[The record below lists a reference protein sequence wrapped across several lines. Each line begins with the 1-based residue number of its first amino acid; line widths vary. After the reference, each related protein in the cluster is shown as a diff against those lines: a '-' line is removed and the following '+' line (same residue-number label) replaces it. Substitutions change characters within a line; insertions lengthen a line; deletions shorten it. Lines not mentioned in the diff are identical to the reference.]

1 MIRLVIL
8 FFVLIVD
15 TVFIFINTFLLG
27 LFFNR
32 YGNFGKFQ
40 LMFWSKWI
48 VKVAGLKFNVT
59 GTENYDPNESYV
71 VASNHR
77 HLFDIPVLARATKL
91 NLKFIAKKELFRIPV
106 FGWILYLVGMVKVDR
121 KNSTKAL
128 ESLKKAQKIAE
139 EHKISLTVF
148 PEGTRS
154 KKDGL
159 LPFKKGAFMTSIN
172 TEIPLLPI
180 SVEGT
185 DKILQGFKCKPRT
198 INVHIHPPVDPKE
211 YGVAKRNDFMKDVK
225 KIIES
230 KPHC

>member
-1 MIRLVIL
+1 MLRFIVLVIVLVLDTL
-8 FFVLIVD
+8 FVFLD
-15 TVFIFINTFLLG
+15 TLLLG
-27 LFFNR
+27 IFFNR
-32 YGNFGKFQ
+32 YGKFGKFQ
-40 LMFWSKWI
+40 LMFWSSLI
-48 VKVAGLKFNVT
+48 VKTSGLKLNVT
-59 GTENYDPNESYV
+59 GLENYDPNESYV

-77 HLFDIPVLARATKL
+77 HLYDIPVLAIATKL

-128 ESLKKAQKIAE
+128 ESLKKAQQVAE

-154 KKDGL
+154 KKPGL

-172 TEIPLLPI
+172 TNIPLLPI

-185 DKILQGFKCKPRT
+185 DKILKGFKCIPRT
-198 INVHIHPPVDPKE
+198 INVHIHPPIDPSK
-211 YGVAKRNDFMKDVK
+211 YGVEKRGVFMKDVK
-225 KIIES
+225 EIIES